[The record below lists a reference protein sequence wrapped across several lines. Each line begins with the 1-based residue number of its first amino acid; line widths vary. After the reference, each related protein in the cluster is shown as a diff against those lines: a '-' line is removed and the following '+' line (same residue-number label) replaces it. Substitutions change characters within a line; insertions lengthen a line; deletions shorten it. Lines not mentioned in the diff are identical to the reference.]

1 MNESERRRFDK
12 LVETVLDELPK
23 ALLELLEEVP
33 LLVEDTPD
41 PAILEQ
47 LDCAAEDICGLHNGT
62 MLTERSVEDLPDLPE
77 QIHLYRTGIL
87 SFAGGWEPWTNDD
100 GTSMGGEAMVQEEIR
115 ITLLHEI
122 GHHFGLDEDDLEKLG
137 YA

>member
-47 LDCAAEDICGLHNGT
+47 LD
-62 MLTERSVEDLPDLPE
+62 
-77 QIHLYRTGIL
+77 
-87 SFAGGWEPWTNDD
+87 
-100 GTSMGGEAMVQEEIR
+100 
-115 ITLLHEI
+115 
-122 GHHFGLDEDDLEKLG
+122 
-137 YA
+137 